1 LERPGSGAPN
11 DSSFKHFCQSVQEE
25 MAIHL
30 GCELRRKNQRERKR
44 KKLESGGTSQKTDLG
59 EKEQKQ
65 KQTINFLENDVNTV
79 KDNESQEISGGARGK
94 ERTRQRKRGK
104 ETRSRDIH
112 RSLLGKE
119 RKNEQNSIQTTVF

>member
-1 LERPGSGAPN
+1 
-11 DSSFKHFCQSVQEE
+11 
-25 MAIHL
+25 
-30 GCELRRKNQRERKR
+30 
-44 KKLESGGTSQKTDLG
+44 LESGGTSQKTDLG
-59 EKEQKQ
+59 EKEQKQKQKQKQ